1 MFLIKV
7 FQEIGNLGG
16 GKAYADLK
24 GYISQ
29 GIVVLGARG
38 DGGLPGGVG
47 ADSAGPSSAGRCA
60 RRIRSCW
67 SSRSPT
73 PCSTPTWAGGR
84 PSMRGW

>member
-7 FQEIGNLGG
+7 FQEIGNLDG

-60 RRIRSCW
+60 
-67 SSRSPT
+67 
-73 PCSTPTWAGGR
+73 GGSVPVGVR
-84 PSMRGW
+84 EARHRALHQPGPGGGPR